1 MLGLST
7 PCSYL
12 HLPTLALR
20 CFMVDTA
27 IASNMGETF
36 DCSARRVTSCMPG
49 KAGRQR
55 LSLGVTQHERVCVQI
70 YILSLSPQ
78 AKCV

>member
-12 HLPTLALR
+12 PLPTLALR

-27 IASNMGETF
+27 ITSNMGDTL

-49 KAGRQR
+49 KAGRH
-55 LSLGVTQHERVCVQI
+55 GRV
-70 YILSLSPQ
+70 
-78 AKCV
+78 